1 MHTRRTLTR
10 ERKVIAVGH
19 VLPAGV
25 CEGAV
30 GWQTQ
35 FTLESE
41 LKIARHF
48 FDFVSA
54 LSRTSRDPDG
64 EAKQAKRPAFRTH
77 SMLSLVSASTSF
89 APTPVARSPPATMQ
103 SAGTSRGTDYCKTLP
118 AAGPFGFFDPLGLT
132 SDLDAT
138 TVRYFREVEVKHGRV
153 AMLGA
158 LGFVVGEIFH
168 PLFGGGID
176 VPSYV
181 AYQQTPLQEFWPSVV
196 LSIGVFEFFSIVTFE
211 GFGIKEE
218 FPDGRTR
225 IAGDFMFD
233 PLGLK
238 PKDTAGLEAMQA
250 KEINNGRLAMIAMA
264 GMVVQELVTG
274 NKLF

>member
-1 MHTRRTLTR
+1 M
-10 ERKVIAVGH
+10 
-19 VLPAGV
+19 
-25 CEGAV
+25 
-30 GWQTQ
+30 
-35 FTLESE
+35 
-41 LKIARHF
+41 
-48 FDFVSA
+48 
-54 LSRTSRDPDG
+54 
-64 EAKQAKRPAFRTH
+64 
-77 SMLSLVSASTSF
+77 
-89 APTPVARSPPATMQ
+89 
-103 SAGTSRGTDYCKTLP
+103 
-118 AAGPFGFFDPLGLT
+118 
-132 SDLDAT
+132 
-138 TVRYFREVEVKHGRV
+138 RYFREVEVKHGRV

-158 LGFVVGEIFH
+158 LGFVVGEAFH

-218 FPDGRTR
+218 FPDGRPR

-250 KEINNGRLAMIAMA
+250 KEINNGRLAMVAVA
-264 GMVVQELVTG
+264 TYVLQEFTTGEPVVSVSEQ
-274 NKLF
+274 LFTPVIFYPWVQQALTDAFGVSSFR